1 MIRQQ
6 LTIVNKL
13 GLHARAATKLARLT
27 GGFTCQIRAGKSPPL
42 IDAKSVMSL
51 MLLAA
56 SQGTELM
63 FEFEGDDQDHARDE
77 VAKLI
82 ANYFD
87 EGE

>member
-27 GGFTCQIRAGKSPPL
+27 NGFACQIRAGKSPPL
-42 IDAKSVMSL
+42 IDAKSIMSL

-56 SQGTELM
+56 SQGTELV
-63 FEFEGDDQDHARDE
+63 FEFEGDDQDNAREE